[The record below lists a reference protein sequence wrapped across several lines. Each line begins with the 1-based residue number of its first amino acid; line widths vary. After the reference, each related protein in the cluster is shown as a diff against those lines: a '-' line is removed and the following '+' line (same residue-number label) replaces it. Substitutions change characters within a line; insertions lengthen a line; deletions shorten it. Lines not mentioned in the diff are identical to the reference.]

1 MMIIAY
7 QFPNSSSVP
16 AMPYCPCD
24 LAYSAMEPKIYPAG
38 TYAYPNIG
46 SSQWIGLS
54 FALGLAVSGV
64 ASDSPLVASAWYGLS
79 VLFSS
84 DMGGTALNGLDV
96 NMDGGF

>member
-1 MMIIAY
+1 
-7 QFPNSSSVP
+7 
-16 AMPYCPCD
+16 
-24 LAYSAMEPKIYPAG
+24 MEPKIYPAG

-64 ASDSPLVASAWYGLS
+64 ASDSPLVAGAWYGLS

-84 DMGGTALNGLDV
+84 DMGRTALNVSGVIQDAAKGGLEV
-96 NMDGGF
+96 AGKQHDGRAYA

>member
-1 MMIIAY
+1 MIIATNHC
-7 QFPNSSSVP
+7 PNSC
-16 AMPYCPCD
+16 ALKLPYCPCE
-24 LAYSAMEPKIYPAG
+24 LAYLAMEPKIYPAG

-64 ASDSPLVASAWYGLS
+64 ASDSPLVAGAWYGLS

-84 DMGGTALNGLDV
+84 DMGGAALNALDV
-96 NMDGGF
+96 GT